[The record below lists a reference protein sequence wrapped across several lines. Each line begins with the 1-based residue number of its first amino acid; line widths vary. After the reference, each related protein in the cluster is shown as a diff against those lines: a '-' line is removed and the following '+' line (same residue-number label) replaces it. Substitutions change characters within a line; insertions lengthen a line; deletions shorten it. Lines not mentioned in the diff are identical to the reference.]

1 MTQTSDIQELG
12 TTLEAMYASISFPE
26 GGEPDWNR
34 INAIFHRSARLTRI
48 TPEGVDS
55 FDLGSFRAMVMEMLD
70 RGVYTCFYEKEIVR
84 TVQVF
89 GSLAHVLSAYEIKR
103 SLEAASHLARGI
115 NSIQLL
121 RSGSTWQVHSLLWD
135 EESAGARLNLPDLFC
150 DRPLT

>member
-1 MTQTSDIQELG
+1 MTPSSDLQELA

-26 GGEPDWNR
+26 GDEPDWKR
-34 INAIFHRSARLTRI
+34 INEIFHRSARLTRI
-48 TPEGVDS
+48 TPEGVDH
-55 FDLGSFRAMVMEMLD
+55 FDLGSFQAMIMEMLD

-89 GSLAHVLSAYEIKR
+89 GSLAHVLSAYEITR
-103 SLEAASHLARGI
+103 SLEAASHLGRGV

-135 EESAGARLNLPDLFC
+135 EESAGTSLNLPALFG
-150 DRPLT
+150 DRIQM